1 MSQITI
7 TAKRNGFMR
16 CGVAHKDTPVTWP
29 DGAFTDAQ
37 IRELKAEPQLIVYD
51 GAQTQTAN
59 PAGALVELQAK
70 NDELQEQVTSLTSEL
85 VTQQNYVTNLTADK
99 NALQATVDALTGDK
113 TALQT
118 TVDTLTGEKD
128 ALQKQLDE
136 LNNAGGKTK

>member
-16 CGVAHKDTPVTWP
+16 CGVAHKDTPVTWR

-37 IRELKAEPQLIVYD
+37 IRELKAEPMLVVYD
-51 GAQTQTAN
+51 GAKAVTGNQDD
-59 PAGALVELQAK
+59 ALVQLQAK

-99 NALQATVDALTGDK
+99 TALQATI
-113 TALQT
+113 
-118 TVDTLTGEKD
+118 DTLTGEKD

-136 LNNAGGKTK
+136 LNNAGGKAK